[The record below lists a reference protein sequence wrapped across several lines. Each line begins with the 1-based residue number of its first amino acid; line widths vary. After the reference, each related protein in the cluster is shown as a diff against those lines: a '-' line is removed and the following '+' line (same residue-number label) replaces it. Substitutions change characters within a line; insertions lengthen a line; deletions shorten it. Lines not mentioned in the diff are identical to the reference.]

1 MPLDANTVNTVS
13 KWVDDVTKLKTP
25 EVKPSG
31 DPLIDLFASFKGKR
45 FYYYLFTIRRHKT
58 MCVTCQNQG
67 TCGHVQ

>member
-45 FYYYLFTIRRHKT
+45 FY
-58 MCVTCQNQG
+58 
-67 TCGHVQ
+67 